1 TLPSTHAP
9 IPMGTKR
16 VFETGLRVAQRS
28 YLPPVRVFPSSGE
41 WLQPIDIEVPSGLT
55 VLYVPGVS
63 DDVAAALKQVG
74 VWVTEAATPDQLL
87 SVDLTKVTT
96 VAIGPNALEAHPELA
111 GQSGRLTDF
120 VRKGGTLVVLRGA
133 SATVSSGLF
142 PFPIALARP
151 IAERVT
157 QADAP
162 VT

>member
-1 TLPSTHAP
+1 
-9 IPMGTKR
+9 
-16 VFETGLRVAQRS
+16 
-28 YLPPVRVFPSSGE
+28 
-41 WLQPIDIEVPSGLT
+41 
-55 VLYVPGVS
+55 
-63 DDVAAALKQVG
+63 
-74 VWVTEAATPDQLL
+74 
-87 SVDLTKVTT
+87 
-96 VAIGPNALEAHPELA
+96 PNALEAHAELA

-162 VT
+162 VTVLDRGARVLTWPNRLGDADWDEWLGARALNVPTTVDA